1 MDENQEHYIENM
13 YIILIAINYVTKWV
27 KAKAVKS
34 NTMSNH
40 YPIYHTRSENNK
52 RASNFL

>member
-27 KAKAVKS
+27 KANAVKS